1 LDENQ
6 PGEKTE
12 SYRIEVEADF
22 NHDTKISVF
31 VNSLTNL
38 PSAQD
43 AAERSSIALLC
54 DTQSSIT
61 VCGVYTFL
69 SHAHGMWRLVTARIF
84 IALRV
89 NSYGGNIFKRCR
101 SLFPAREPRWNSCA
115 LIRWN
120 VVLASLHRSQTSNML
135 GRVCRRLSSDCPEER
150 AAQAERF
157 CDYDSQMKSDESG
170 GSHAASHAA
179 PQEDL
184 QPHGELYCFSA
195 TPQPLSLYAWHQD
208 PDDIPSANRLSST
221 LRHV

>member
-1 LDENQ
+1 
-6 PGEKTE
+6 
-12 SYRIEVEADF
+12 
-22 NHDTKISVF
+22 
-31 VNSLTNL
+31 
-38 PSAQD
+38 
-43 AAERSSIALLC
+43 
-54 DTQSSIT
+54 
-61 VCGVYTFL
+61 
-69 SHAHGMWRLVTARIF
+69 
-84 IALRV
+84 
-89 NSYGGNIFKRCR
+89 
-101 SLFPAREPRWNSCA
+101 
-115 LIRWN
+115 
-120 VVLASLHRSQTSNML
+120 ML
-135 GRVCRRLSSDCPEER
+135 GSVCRRLSSDCPEER